1 MTDRA
6 CPGDEVLVA
15 LALGQL
21 TGIERAET
29 LDHLAGCPGCRAQV
43 DELTETADQVL
54 LAAPV
59 DEPPAGFESAVLD
72 HLAAGPGPTPVPGAR
87 RRRRAVVALVAAA
100 ALVVGGV
107 LGAVAL
113 ERARGGPDEV
123 AVAEAAMVT
132 PGGREVGAAWVHGGD
147 RPWIVV
153 SVPGWRAWDDVAGRS
168 LDYRLRVELDSGEH
182 VDAGEIAFGPDGGA
196 WRTGTDLDTREIR
209 SLAVVDGDGRVWCE
223 GVL

>member
-21 TGIERAET
+21 TGIDRAET

-43 DELTETADQVL
+43 DDLTETADQVL

-72 HLAAGPGPTPVPGAR
+72 RLAAEPRPVPASRAWRGR
-87 RRRRAVVALVAAA
+87 RTAVALVAAA
-100 ALVVGGV
+100 ALVVGV
-107 LGAVAL
+107 VVGAVAL
-113 ERARGGPDEV
+113 DRARGEPVDV
-123 AVAEAAMVT
+123 AVSEAAMVT
-132 PGGREVGAAWVHGGD
+132 PGGREVGAAWVHEGD
-147 RPWIVV
+147 SPWIVV

-168 LDYRLRVELDSGEH
+168 LDYRLRVELDSGDH
-182 VDAGEIAFGPDGGA
+182 VDAGEIVFGPDGGA
-196 WRTGTDLDTREIR
+196 WRTGTDLDTSEIR
-209 SLAVVDGDGRVWCE
+209 SLAVVDEDGRVWCE